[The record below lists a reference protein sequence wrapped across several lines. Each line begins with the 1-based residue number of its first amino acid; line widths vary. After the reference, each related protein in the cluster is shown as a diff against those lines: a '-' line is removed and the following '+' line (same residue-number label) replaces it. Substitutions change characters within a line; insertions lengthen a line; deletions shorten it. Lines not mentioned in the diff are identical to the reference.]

1 MLQIFR
7 KVPSYD
13 YVSGKY
19 NQIVLN
25 LYKDQIKVGV
35 TVEFK
40 EYNRFIIDFKE
51 KSAIPS
57 ELKSLQSFS
66 K

>member
-1 MLQIFR
+1 MLQRFR
-7 KVPSYD
+7 KVPNYD

-25 LYKDQIKVGV
+25 LCKDHIKAGV

-40 EYNRFIIDFKE
+40 EYNRFVIDFKE
-51 KSAIPS
+51 KSAMAS
-57 ELKSLQSFS
+57 ELKSSQSFS

>member
-1 MLQIFR
+1 MLQRFR
-7 KVPSYD
+7 KVPNYD

-25 LYKDQIKVGV
+25 LYKDHIKAGV

-40 EYNRFIIDFKE
+40 EYNRFVIDFKE
-51 KSAIPS
+51 KSAMAS